1 MNLMSIVE
9 YSINQTL
16 AFSVLAFR
24 CLLVN
29 SINHGIINVYI
40 NCFVCMYMFF
50 TGFILPFYVFL
61 VYNKIQKK
69 SDYGIF
75 LITEKSSIVF

>member
-1 MNLMSIVE
+1 MC
-9 YSINQTL
+9 TL
-16 AFSVLAFR
+16 
-24 CLLVN
+24 
-29 SINHGIINVYI
+29 
-40 NCFVCMYMFF
+40 NCFVCIYMFF

>member
-29 SINHGIINVYI
+29 SINHGIVNVYTKL
-40 NCFVCMYMFF
+40 FCMHV
-50 TGFILPFYVFL
+50 YVFYWIYFTIL
-61 VYNKIQKK
+61 CF
-69 SDYGIF
+69 SC
-75 LITEKSSIVF
+75 L